1 LLSNVK
7 DVSAYSLEHL
17 SFESKLAFEEHGLK
31 LRVLKESVMIGIKSL
46 EQLVQWLHG
55 LGNAITHSFNKEG
68 IKGSENLLGELG
80 DANVDTEGALD
91 LCHRLEKDLYFLIA
105 HLEVLIPDL
114 LDALLELSQAH
125 HLKVCGVYQP
135 LELLLIQVPGLHDAL
150 CNPDDFI

>member
-1 LLSNVK
+1 M
-7 DVSAYSLEHL
+7 EHL
-17 SFESKLAFEEHGLK
+17 SFECELAFEEHGLK
-31 LRVLKESVMIGIKSL
+31 LRVLKKSIMIGINSL
-46 EQLVQWLHG
+46 KQLVQWLHG
-55 LGNAITHSFNKEG
+55 FGNAITHSLNKEG
-68 IKGSENLLGELG
+68 IECSEYLFGELG
-80 DANVDTEGALD
+80 DANVDTECALD
-91 LCHRLEKDLYFLIA
+91 LCHRLEKDLHFLIA